1 MCFSA
6 SASFGAGA
14 ALTVL
19 GVLSLRKS
27 ESRSHI
33 MFASIPLLFAAQ
45 QFTEGF
51 VWLSFINSQF
61 AGFNILGT
69 YIFMA
74 FAQIVW
80 PAWVPWSIYLLETN
94 PRRKKLLF
102 VFTAIGIIVSAY
114 LAYCLIAY
122 PISSRVASHHISYDL
137 QYPMGIISKGVSLY
151 FLAIIFTPFF
161 STIKRM
167 WLVGLLT
174 LSAMLLAKL
183 YFHEYVIS
191 VWCFFAAVISFVVLY
206 MIPILNQHI
215 KTYRNA

>member
-6 SASFGAGA
+6 TASFGAGA
-14 ALTVL
+14 ALSVL
-19 GVLSLRKS
+19 GVLALRKS
-27 ESRSHI
+27 ESSSQI

-45 QFTEGF
+45 QFSEGF
-51 VWLSFINSQF
+51 VWLSFINPQF
-61 AGFNILGT
+61 ANLNTPFT

-80 PAWVPWSIYLLETN
+80 PAWVPWSVLLLETN
-94 PRRKKLLF
+94 PNRKKLLLA
-102 VFTAIGIIVSAY
+102 FTSIGCLVSLY

-122 PISSRVASHHISYDL
+122 PINSRMTSHHIAYDL
-137 QYPMGIISKGVSLY
+137 KYPMGMISKGVSLY

-174 LSAMLLAKL
+174 LSTMVFAKL
-183 YFHEYVIS
+183 FFHQFVIS
-191 VWCFFAAVISFVVLY
+191 VWCFFAAIISFVVLY

-215 KTYRNA
+215 KTYKKA

>member
-1 MCFSA
+1 MQVRVCKIGGTFQIHSQATNTELQVVLPLKSNTITWFKLSTAATSA
-6 SASFGAGA
+6 CVRLAEQLWNIQTICNFRVIYFYRYCSYC
-14 ALTVL
+14 
-19 GVLSLRKS
+19 
-27 ESRSHI
+27 
-33 MFASIPLLFAAQ
+33 LFA
-45 QFTEGF
+45 F
-51 VWLSFINSQF
+51 
-61 AGFNILGT
+61 
-69 YIFMA
+69 
-74 FAQIVW
+74 
-80 PAWVPWSIYLLETN
+80 
-94 PRRKKLLF
+94 
-102 VFTAIGIIVSAY
+102 
-114 LAYCLIAY
+114 

-137 QYPMGIISKGVSLY
+137 QYPMGVISKGVSLY

-183 YFHEYVIS
+183 FFHEFVIS

>member
-1 MCFSA
+1 M
-6 SASFGAGA
+6 
-14 ALTVL
+14 
-19 GVLSLRKS
+19 GV
-27 ESRSHI
+27 
-33 MFASIPLLFAAQ
+33 
-45 QFTEGF
+45 
-51 VWLSFINSQF
+51 
-61 AGFNILGT
+61 
-69 YIFMA
+69 
-74 FAQIVW
+74 
-80 PAWVPWSIYLLETN
+80 
-94 PRRKKLLF
+94 
-102 VFTAIGIIVSAY
+102 
-114 LAYCLIAY
+114 
-122 PISSRVASHHISYDL
+122 
-137 QYPMGIISKGVSLY
+137 ISKGVSLY